1 MPNFFKIMMAATA
14 FLNWAQQA
22 SADGKID
29 TDEAIALVKMILS
42 ILGIKAEIAV
52 DPIVPDANDAVLG
65 VK

>member
-14 FLNWAQQA
+14 FMTWAQQA

-29 TDEAIALVKMILS
+29 SKEAVELVTMILS

-52 DPIVPDANDAVLG
+52 DPIVPEP
-65 VK
+65 